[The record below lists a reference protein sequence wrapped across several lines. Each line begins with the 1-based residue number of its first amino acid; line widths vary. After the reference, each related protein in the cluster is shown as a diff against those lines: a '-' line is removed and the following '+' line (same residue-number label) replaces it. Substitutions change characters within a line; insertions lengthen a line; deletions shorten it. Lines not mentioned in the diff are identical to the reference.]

1 MTKSQKSD
9 WLVERDKRSFPQV
22 PESRLPP
29 RKLCAVCGF
38 PSSYTCVTCG
48 ARYCSLKCLEV
59 HQETR
64 CLKWTV

>member
-1 MTKSQKSD
+1 MEILSSKTIKILS
-9 WLVERDKRSFPQV
+9 QV

-48 ARYCSLKCLEV
+48 ARYCCLKCLEV